1 MSSNIVLVAETG
13 SDITPELA
21 QEYGIWLVPM
31 YVTMGDQTLDDG
43 TFPAEDVCAYY
54 DRTGKVPKTS
64 GTSPEAFERVFRE
77 IHEKYPEKHILH
89 LAYSAVTT
97 VAYQSAIIAAEGLDY
112 VTSLDTKHV
121 SVGQGAAVL
130 EVARFL
136 QANPE
141 VSVEE
146 AVAAAEKICRQTQM
160 CFIPENLDYLRAG
173 GRVSNVAALTGNLLQ
188 LHPCIEIID
197 GRLMAK
203 KKYRGA
209 MEKFIPKLLSDF
221 DAKHGLSR
229 QQVYLIC
236 TPYMAEEVRVM
247 AEENVRAMG
256 FQKVIWMKTGCVI
269 TCHGGPGAFGVVGF
283 AKE

>member
-112 VTSLDTKHV
+112 VI
-121 SVGQGAAVL
+121 VGGKIAAV
-130 EVARFL
+130 
-136 QANPE
+136 N
-141 VSVEE
+141 
-146 AVAAAEKICRQTQM
+146 AVATGE
-160 CFIPENLDYLRAG
+160 LG
-173 GRVSNVAALTGNLLQ
+173 GTML
-188 LHPCIEIID
+188 
-197 GRLMAK
+197 
-203 KKYRGA
+203 YR
-209 MEKFIPKLLSDF
+209 
-221 DAKHGLSR
+221 
-229 QQVYLIC
+229 
-236 TPYMAEEVRVM
+236 EV
-247 AEENVRAMG
+247 
-256 FQKVIWMKTGCVI
+256 
-269 TCHGGPGAFGVVGF
+269 
-283 AKE
+283 

>member
-21 QEYGIWLVPM
+21 KEYGIWLVPM

-64 GTSPEAFERVFRE
+64 GTSPEAFEHVFRE
-77 IHEKYPEKHILH
+77 IHEKYPQKHILH

-97 VAYQSAIIAAEGLDY
+97 VSYQSAMIAAEGLDY
-112 VTSLDTKHV
+112 VTSLDTKQV

-160 CFIPENLDYLRAG
+160 CFVPKNLDYLRAG

-197 GRLMAK
+197 GRLMAR

-209 MEKFIPKLLSDF
+209 MEKLIPKLLPEF
-221 DAKHGLSR
+221 DEKHSLSR
-229 QQVYLIC
+229 EKLYLIS
-236 TPYMAEEVRVM
+236 TPYMDGAVHEALEGAARS
-247 AEENVRAMG
+247 MG
-256 FQKVIWMKTGCVI
+256 FREIVWMRTGCVI

-283 AKE
+283 AKG